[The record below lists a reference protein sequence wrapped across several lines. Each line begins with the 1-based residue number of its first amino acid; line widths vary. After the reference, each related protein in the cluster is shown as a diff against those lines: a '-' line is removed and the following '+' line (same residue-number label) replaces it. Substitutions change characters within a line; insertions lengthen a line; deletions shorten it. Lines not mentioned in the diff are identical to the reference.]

1 MTGNI
6 IGEGFSDKLKEIGL
20 DDIPEKYREYAEKRI
35 LTEEEIQLGKVKY
48 NDKILHQSKVLK
60 FYLENE
66 NQKKIQKDIDKI
78 FKKISRNKKYYYS
91 AKDLALVVT
100 LLKDGFKLPD
110 NIDYKELTSK
120 YDIPKN
126 LLELIEKKQNAFLA
140 LKIVEIIGEDE
151 PHQLDPETIYFIT
164 NLLNE
169 MNLITLR
176 NKVLISALP
185 QRV

>member
-1 MTGNI
+1 M
-6 IGEGFSDKLKEIGL
+6 
-20 DDIPEKYREYAEKRI
+20 
-35 LTEEEIQLGKVKY
+35 
-48 NDKILHQSKVLK
+48 
-60 FYLENE
+60 
-66 NQKKIQKDIDKI
+66 
-78 FKKISRNKKYYYS
+78 
-91 AKDLALVVT
+91 
-100 LLKDGFKLPD
+100 LKDGFKLPN